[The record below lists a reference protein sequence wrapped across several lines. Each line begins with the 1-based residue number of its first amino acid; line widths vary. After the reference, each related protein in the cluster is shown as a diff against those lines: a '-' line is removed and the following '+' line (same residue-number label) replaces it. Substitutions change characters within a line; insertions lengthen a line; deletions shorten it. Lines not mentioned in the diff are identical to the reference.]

1 MRIKLSFQIKLF
13 LCLVAFS
20 SVLLSLIGVYTYY
33 QLDAQLHRDLGA
45 RAQVQAREIALIPT
59 LIEAVEN
66 KNTNDIAA
74 LMKKIRASSDA
85 SYIVIGDR
93 HTLHLYHSEHP
104 EQLGKPMVGGD
115 NSEVLQG
122 KSIISFRQGGI
133 GISLRSKA
141 PILDARH
148 QVIGIVSVGYLKS
161 HIDSV
166 NSRTL
171 TQIVGSIVLLLMALF
186 IFSWLLSTNLKR
198 QMFSLE
204 PKEIALLVRQQ
215 KALLEAI
222 YEGVIAVDPQ
232 LRIITIN
239 HAARERLDLHQPVKK
254 LLGQHINDVIK
265 AQPDFFRVSQLGQDT
280 HDEVCR
286 FNHVRV
292 IASRVRI
299 MQDDQPQGWVIS
311 FRDKND
317 INTLSSQLS
326 QVKRYADNLRIMR
339 HEQLNW
345 TATLAGLLHM
355 KRYDEAVRYIEAQ
368 SEGAQEILDFISQR
382 FSSAALCG
390 LLMGKYASAREKGIT
405 LRFDPACQLRQI
417 PAVLNETELMSI
429 IGNLLDNAVEA
440 TLRCPT
446 PHEAVE
452 LYINDSSK
460 ELVIEVADRG
470 AGIAP
475 QVRDT
480 LFVQGVTTK
489 EKGDHGIGLHLV
501 ASHVAQAGGG
511 IEVSDN
517 DPQGAIFSLFIP
529 KSWSEPPIIT
539 GSINNDNCIS

>member
-20 SVLLSLIGVYTYY
+20 CVLLTFIGAYTYY

-45 RAQVQAREIALIPT
+45 RAQVQAREIALIPS
-59 LIEAVEN
+59 LVAAVE
-66 KNTNDIAA
+66 KNDPVKIAE

-85 SYIVIGDR
+85 SYIVIGDKQTR
-93 HTLHLYHSEHP
+93 HLYHSEYTDRV
-104 EQLGKPMVGGD
+104 GTPMVGGD
-115 NSEVLQG
+115 NQEVLEG
-122 KSIISFRQGGI
+122 KSIISIRKGGI

-141 PILDARH
+141 PIMDDNNK
-148 QVIGIVSVGYLKS
+148 VIGIVSVGYLKS
-161 HIDSV
+161 HID
-166 NSRTL
+166 NLNARTL
-171 TQIVGSIVLLLMALF
+171 TQIVVSIVMLLIALF
-186 IFSWLLSTNLKR
+186 VFSWLLSKNLKR
-198 QMFSLE
+198 QMFWLE

-239 HAARERLDLHQPVKK
+239 HAARELLDLRQPAGA
-254 LLGQHINDVIK
+254 LMGREIGELIQS
-265 AQPDFFRVSQLGQDT
+265 QPDFFGASQLGHDT

-299 MQDDQPQGWVIS
+299 MQEEELQGWVIS

-355 KRYDEAVRYIEAQ
+355 QRYDEAIRYVEAQ

-390 LLMGKYASAREKGIT
+390 LLLGKYSSAKEKGVE
-405 LRFDPACQLRQI
+405 LRFDPACQLGQI
-417 PAVLNETELMSI
+417 PAALNETELMSI
-429 IGNLLDNAVEA
+429 IGNLLDNAVDA
-440 TLRCPT
+440 TLHCDA

-452 LYINDSSK
+452 LYISDNGN

-470 AGIAP
+470 TGIAP
-475 QVRDT
+475 EVRDT
-480 LFVQGVTTK
+480 LFEQGVTTK
-489 EKGDHGIGLHLV
+489 DDKGDHGIGLHLV
-501 ASHVAQAGGG
+501 ASHVAQAHGS

-517 DPQGAIFSLFIP
+517 EPHGTIFSLFIP
-529 KSWSEPPIIT
+529 KQS
-539 GSINNDNCIS
+539 

>member
-20 SVLLSLIGVYTYY
+20 CVLLTFIGAYTYY

-59 LIEAVEN
+59 LVTAVE
-66 KNTNDIAA
+66 KNDPVKIAE

-85 SYIVIGDR
+85 SYIVIGDKQTR
-93 HTLHLYHSEHP
+93 HLYHSEYTDRI
-104 EQLGKPMVGGD
+104 GTPMVGGD
-115 NSEVLQG
+115 NKEVLEG
-122 KSIISFRQGGI
+122 KSIISIRKGGI
-133 GISLRSKA
+133 GVSLRSKA
-141 PILDARH
+141 PIMDDNNN
-148 QVIGIVSVGYLKS
+148 VIGIVSVGYLKS
-161 HIDSV
+161 HID
-166 NSRTL
+166 NLNARTL
-171 TQIVGSIVLLLMALF
+171 TQIVVSIVMLLIALF
-186 IFSWLLSTNLKR
+186 VFSWLLSKNLKR
-198 QMFSLE
+198 QMFWLE

-239 HAARERLDLHQPVKK
+239 HAARELLDLRQPAGA
-254 LLGQHINDVIK
+254 LMGREIGEVIQS
-265 AQPDFFRVSQLGQDT
+265 QPDFFSASQLGHDT

-299 MQDDQPQGWVIS
+299 MQEEELQGWVIS

-355 KRYDEAVRYIEAQ
+355 QRYDEAIRYVEAQ

-390 LLMGKYASAREKGIT
+390 LLLGKYSSAKEKGVE
-405 LRFDPACQLRQI
+405 LRFDPACQLGQI
-417 PAVLNETELMSI
+417 PAALNETELMSI
-429 IGNLLDNAVEA
+429 IGNLLDNAVDA
-440 TLRCPT
+440 TLHCDA

-452 LYINDSSK
+452 LYISDNGN

-470 AGIAP
+470 TGIAP
-475 QVRDT
+475 EVRDT
-480 LFVQGVTTK
+480 LFEQGVTTK
-489 EKGDHGIGLHLV
+489 DDKGDHGIGLHLV
-501 ASHVAQAGGG
+501 ASHVAQAHGS

-517 DPQGAIFSLFIP
+517 EPHGTIFSLFIP
-529 KSWSEPPIIT
+529 KQS
-539 GSINNDNCIS
+539 

>member
-20 SVLLSLIGVYTYY
+20 CVLLTFIGAYTYY

-45 RAQVQAREIALIPT
+45 RAQVQAREIALIPSLVT
-59 LIEAVEN
+59 AVE
-66 KNTNDIAA
+66 KNDPVKIAE

-85 SYIVIGDR
+85 SYIVIGDKQTR
-93 HTLHLYHSEHP
+93 HLYHSEYTDRV
-104 EQLGKPMVGGD
+104 GTPMVGGD
-115 NSEVLQG
+115 NQEVLEG
-122 KSIISFRQGGI
+122 KSIISIRKGGI

-141 PILDARH
+141 PIMDDNNK
-148 QVIGIVSVGYLKS
+148 VIGIVSVGYLKS
-161 HIDSV
+161 HID
-166 NSRTL
+166 NLNARTL
-171 TQIVGSIVLLLMALF
+171 TQIVVSIVMLLIALF
-186 IFSWLLSTNLKR
+186 VFSWLLSKNLKR
-198 QMFSLE
+198 QMFWLE

-232 LRIITIN
+232 LQIITIN
-239 HAARERLDLHQPVKK
+239 HAARELLDLRQPAGA
-254 LLGQHINDVIK
+254 LMGREIGELIQS
-265 AQPDFFRVSQLGQDT
+265 QPDFFGASQLGHDT

-299 MQDDQPQGWVIS
+299 MQEEELQGWVIS

-355 KRYDEAVRYIEAQ
+355 QRYDEAIRYVEAQ

-390 LLMGKYASAREKGIT
+390 LLLGKYSSAKEKSVE
-405 LRFDPACQLRQI
+405 LRFDPACQLGQI
-417 PAVLNETELMSI
+417 PAALNETELMSI
-429 IGNLLDNAVEA
+429 IGNLLDNAVDA
-440 TLRCPT
+440 TLHCDA

-452 LYINDSSK
+452 LYISDNGN

-470 AGIAP
+470 TGITP
-475 QVRDT
+475 EVRDT
-480 LFVQGVTTK
+480 LFEQGVTTK
-489 EKGDHGIGLHLV
+489 DDKGDHGIGLHLV
-501 ASHVAQAGGG
+501 ASHVAQAHGS

-517 DPQGAIFSLFIP
+517 EPHGTIFSLFIP
-529 KSWSEPPIIT
+529 KQS
-539 GSINNDNCIS
+539 